1 MSDVARR
8 RIAALLLAVVAGV
21 AALAITDTGPFDDPP
36 TREQEVQTTVE
47 RFFAA
52 AAAGDSQVF
61 CDLLTTDARQ
71 ALRVN
76 TAQQLEI
83 DVLPKCEQIL
93 DRLSAAFAGSTVQV
107 KYVSVSGNRARVE
120 TRYRSQERGAE
131 PRTVLLLEEDGVWH
145 ISDAGG

>member
-1 MSDVARR
+1 MSDVVRR
-8 RIAALLLAVVAGV
+8 RVAVLLLVVVGAIAV
-21 AALAITDTGPFDDPP
+21 LAVTDTGPFDDPP

-47 RFFAA
+47 RFFGAA
-52 AAAGDSQVF
+52 ASGDSQMF
-61 CDLLTTDARQ
+61 CDLLTSDARQ

-83 DVLPKCEQIL
+83 EALPKCEQIL
-93 DRLSAAFAGSTVQV
+93 DRLTEVFAGSEVQV

-131 PRTVLLLEEDGVWH
+131 PRTVLLLEEDGEWH